1 MTPADARNPSAPR
14 HRPTHL
20 LEITMPPTLRLYP
33 IDSPQAAARVVCLAL
48 VADGQLQREETA
60 ALRELRVA
68 ERLGLSRPQF
78 HDVLSGFCDD
88 LMAATAHD
96 EDACILTPRQIRR
109 VLADV
114 VDAQLRLLVL
124 DLCVELMQAD
134 EVLHDGETIV
144 LRAFGECWDIGP
156 WALPRALQPL
166 QRSATDFARRLR
178 S

>member
-1 MTPADARNPSAPR
+1 LSD
-14 HRPTHL
+14 
-20 LEITMPPTLRLYP
+20 ERLGGCL
-33 IDSPQAAARVVCLAL
+33 SPLAL
-48 VADGQLQREETA
+48 DGIATRGAVLRDASLDLQRHG
-60 ALRELRVA
+60 VA
-68 ERLGLSRPQF
+68 ERLGLSWPQF
-78 HDVLSGFCDD
+78 HDVLSGLCDD

-96 EDACILTPRQIRR
+96 EDACHLTPRQIRR

-114 VDAQLRLLVL
+114 SDTQLRLLVL

-178 S
+178 YR